1 MFTTTLGGL
10 DTDGIFEAELGE
22 NFCNVALFLQLY
34 FIFMGVAFAHW
45 LKEVGEG
52 KVSSNKIAL
61 VFFVQAML
69 ILLIAILPFPISEI
83 LDLMF
88 VTISCL
94 LLIQVITLL
103 KDGFGS
109 VEEETKVWV
118 RTMMM
123 SVIGT
128 GLLTLLMDYPNT
140 KLELQSSIIGI
151 FSGSLWW
158 IYPRVMETLNSR
170 KNKGNGI

>member
-1 MFTTTLGGL
+1 
-10 DTDGIFEAELGE
+10 
-22 NFCNVALFLQLY
+22 
-34 FIFMGVAFAHW
+34 
-45 LKEVGEG
+45 
-52 KVSSNKIAL
+52 
-61 VFFVQAML
+61 ML

-94 LLIQVITLL
+94 LLIHVITLL